1 MSKLKL
7 ACIIDDDPIF
17 IFGLKKVMN
26 SVEFSEEIMIFKNGE
41 DALHGL
47 IDLKNEPE
55 TLPEVILLDLSM
67 PVMDGWQF
75 LDEFTKVKIEKK
87 ITIYIVSSSIDPM
100 DYERAKSYNDIQN
113 YIIKPV
119 QTEDLKSILKI
130 FKSTYEA

>member
-1 MSKLKL
+1 M
-7 ACIIDDDPIF
+7 
-17 IFGLKKVMN
+17 
-26 SVEFSEEIMIFKNGE
+26 
-41 DALHGL
+41 HGL